1 MGIVWK
7 LNNCMGIYRINAWGL
22 GRCAGAWTLRR
33 GLDAVPGA
41 LRHAFCAYHFALYSN
56 ENFTAAQAANSPA
69 MIHANYK
76 GLATKADAEKWFH
89 VAPSRIPTT

>member
-1 MGIVWK
+1 MPG
-7 LNNCMGIYRINAWGL
+7 AWDVAPGP
-22 GRCAGAWTLRR
+22 GRCAGAW
-33 GLDAVPGA
+33 DAVPGA